1 MTSAPLGS
9 TRQLLA
15 PADAAIEVA
24 HLRAEAETRYGEVD
38 LLVAALR
45 EHIEDLRVERDRL
58 LRDVSRMRDD
68 LRRERASWL
77 ERGMKPSR

>member
-1 MTSAPLGS
+1 MSTPRLGGS
-9 TRQLLA
+9 RQLLA
-15 PADAAIEVA
+15 PVDAAIEA
-24 HLRAEAETRYGEVD
+24 ASLRAEAETRYGEVD

-45 EHIEDLRVERDRL
+45 EHIEDLRLERDRL

-68 LRRERASWL
+68 LRRERAGWL